1 MIHPEARR
9 GTLGATRCCS
19 TPPQNAEKLDM
30 RYLIAW
36 LLGVPLSVLVIIW
49 LIWGG

>member
-1 MIHPEARR
+1 LFLAAIEIRR
-9 GTLGATRCCS
+9 LM
-19 TPPQNAEKLDM
+19 M

-49 LIWGG
+49 LIWG